1 MRTLILCEFKKLR
14 RAKIL
19 FVAIFGIAMILVIVA
34 AQGFYAGKDAIYVV
48 EPEWFLTGV
57 QSLGT
62 MYAIPGIIALFG
74 CYIFCR
80 ERQEDTLKSMQ
91 IIPIDISAMILSK
104 ILLIF
109 IFSVALYLIL
119 FLSAFV
125 LEAILHARVL
135 SWNVFWEYLKMYSI
149 EGLSIFIATLPVVCV
164 VIKTGQDYWTG
175 LLIAEIYSFIT
186 IFVGNLGTVSKLYPI
201 IAALTLSGYYESNL
215 PEKFLSLLSLIT
227 CLLVSAFLIM
237 GYSKKME

>member
-34 AQGFYAGKDAIYVV
+34 AQGFYAGKDAIYGV

-57 QSLGT
+57 QSLET

-227 CLLVSAFLIM
+227 CLLVSAFLIR